1 MTPSPEI
8 TPADSLAGALSIAGS
23 DSGGGAGIQAD
34 LLTFAALGVYGT
46 TAVSCVT
53 AQNPDGVTAVH
64 PCPPE
69 VVAAQIRQVLAFY
82 PVRAAKTG
90 MLFSESIIKATAAEL
105 ATRDNLPLVVD
116 PVMVASS
123 GVRLLQEGAIRA
135 LTGDLIPLATVVTP
149 NLDEAEILLG
159 RRPRA
164 TEIGRMADAAELARK
179 LGAAVLLKGGH
190 GEGDELVDLLVDA
203 GGRALATRRA
213 ARVAGIDT
221 HGSGCTLSAALAARL
236 ALGDSLSDAFMTAH
250 AYLQGGLAGALSAGP
265 RRQIRHLP

>member
-1 MTPSPEI
+1 VSELRRLLHAERLARDAVRRAGVRVPPEP
-8 TPADSLAGALSIAGS
+8 TFLDGAPAGEGEGSEPKLEESWEGDGTVESAPDDSEWGS
-23 DSGGGAGIQAD
+23 DAPARKNHND
-34 LLTFAALGVYGT
+34 
-46 TAVSCVT
+46 
-53 AQNPDGVTAVH
+53 DGEDV
-64 PCPPE
+64 
-69 VVAAQIRQVLAFY
+69 
-82 PVRAAKTG
+82 
-90 MLFSESIIKATAAEL
+90 
-105 ATRDNLPLVVD
+105 
-116 PVMVASS
+116 
-123 GVRLLQEGAIRA
+123 
-135 LTGDLIPLATVVTP
+135 
-149 NLDEAEILLG
+149 
-159 RRPRA
+159 
-164 TEIGRMADAAELARK
+164 DAAELARK